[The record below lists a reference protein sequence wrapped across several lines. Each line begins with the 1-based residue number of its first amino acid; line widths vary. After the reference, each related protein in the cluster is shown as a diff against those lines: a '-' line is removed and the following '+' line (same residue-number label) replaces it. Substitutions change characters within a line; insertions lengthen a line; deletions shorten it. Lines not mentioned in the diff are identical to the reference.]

1 MISDEH
7 HVHLLAGLVNL
18 ELEQG
23 VRRDGEEADGAIGPG
38 VQTLLVELMD
48 SLQDALLHVR
58 GGVGGVE
65 SVDGAARS
73 RSIDRAAA
81 GKRDV
86 VADEPKRRR
95 RGGIRRDDAHR
106 RGHPERVGCVLGLAL
121 LVFAHGG
128 RSDEEV
134 LAARLEVPIR

>member
-1 MISDEH
+1 MFA
-7 HVHLLAGLVNL
+7 V
-18 ELEQG
+18 
-23 VRRDGEEADGAIGPG
+23 
-38 VQTLLVELMD
+38 
-48 SLQDALLHVR
+48 
-58 GGVGGVE
+58 GVGGVE

-73 RSIDRAAA
+73 CSIDRAAA

-106 RGHPERVGCVLGLAL
+106 RGHSERVGCVLGLAL

-134 LAARLEVPIR
+134 LAARLEVPI